1 MSYSVLIIDDSEV
14 IRSVLNKTIQFTTI
28 EFEKILE
35 ASSGKE
41 ALELLQN
48 NWVDI
53 IFSDINM
60 PEMNGIEMI
69 RELRENDEFKDIPII
84 VISTEGDEK
93 TLDQLVQLGVSGF
106 LKKPFRPED
115 ISSLIFDTLGKW
127 DEE

>member
-53 IFSDINM
+53 VFSDINM

-69 RELRENDEFKDIPII
+69 RELRENEEFKDIPVI

-115 ISSLIFDTLGKW
+115 ISGLIFDTLGKW